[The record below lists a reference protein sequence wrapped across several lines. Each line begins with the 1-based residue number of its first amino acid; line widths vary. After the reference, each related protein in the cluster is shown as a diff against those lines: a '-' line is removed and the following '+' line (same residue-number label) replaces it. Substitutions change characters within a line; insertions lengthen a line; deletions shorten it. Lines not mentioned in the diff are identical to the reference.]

1 MLGLMIMMMLANWE
15 KNGLTI
21 WHIWSL
27 RFYDDKKYF
36 CMIFFSQKI
45 TKKYFKKKSIF
56 LYFKKY
62 LAITL
67 TSKIEREKVRIKRKP
82 VPKLFSS
89 VFYPH
94 SPLEFFFSTYK
105 VWIIMKG
112 DIMID
117 LEFLLFLPLS
127 ISLSRTPI
135 ACKLI
140 EIFLLYCFCFHILPP
155 HFLPSRSCSILLC
168 CLMIK
173 FYSSGKFVGLL
184 FYYFL
189 PFTVYFISVSLSLPY
204 ALINFAIQ
212 QAQFSLPLSFTIFFS
227 VLRNHMLEL
236 KWIMWHICKCEKC
249 ENARPVNVQRNLRLL
264 MKTNEN
270 GKSKFFL
277 IKIFQRNFRE
287 IYL

>member
-1 MLGLMIMMMLANWE
+1 MILFCWATYVWRDETFQLNF
-15 KNGLTI
+15 GTQFQRF
-21 WHIWSL
+21 SL
-27 RFYDDKKYF
+27 SNL
-36 CMIFFSQKI
+36 IFFV
-45 TKKYFKKKSIF
+45 IF
-56 LYFKKY
+56 PL
-62 LAITL
+62 TL
-67 TSKIEREKVRIKRKP
+67 I
-82 VPKLFSS
+82 FSLS
-89 VFYPH
+89 VV
-94 SPLEFFFSTYK
+94 S
-105 VWIIMKG
+105 
-112 DIMID
+112 
-117 LEFLLFLPLS
+117 LS

-204 ALINFAIQ
+204 VLINFAIQ

-264 MKTNEN
+264 MKTNKN